1 MVKLSDI
8 KAELELINST
18 DIYAEDGLCK
28 VIEAYTAFADKYMDD
43 ERAGTVKLV
52 ERALKLRDKAD
63 AELDRLSKML
73 EFEKQFY
80 DAEFIAGVDEVG
92 RGPLAGPIVT
102 AAVILPKN
110 LVIPYLNDSKQ
121 LSEEKREEL
130 YNVIMDK
137 AVAVACGLNS
147 EKVIDDIGIA
157 PADSDAMK
165 QAVLRLSTRPD
176 FILVDAF
183 PIKELDIKQYPIIK
197 GDAKS
202 LSIAAASIIA
212 KVTRDRMMVK
222 LDEKYPGYG
231 FAKNKGYGSA
241 DHIKAIKEIGPCPA
255 HRRSF
260 IKNFM

>member
-1 MVKLSDI
+1 MTKLSDI
-8 KAELELINST
+8 KDELSAIESINVYEENGLINVS
-18 DIYAEDGLCK
+18 K
-28 VIEAYTAFADKYMDD
+28 AYSEFASKYMADG
-43 ERAGTVKLV
+43 RAGTVKLV
-52 ERALKLRDKAD
+52 SRALKLRDKAED
-63 AELDRLSKML
+63 EFVRICNMLD
-73 EFEKQFY
+73 FEKQFY
-80 DAEFIAGVDEVG
+80 DAENIAGVDEVG

-110 LVIPYLNDSKQ
+110 TAIPYINDSKQ

-130 YNVIMDK
+130 YDIIMDK
-137 AVAVACGLNS
+137 AVAVACGINS

-165 QAVLRLSTRPD
+165 QAVLKLSVRPD

-183 PIKELDIKQYPIIK
+183 PIKGLDIEQYPIIK
-197 GDAKS
+197 GDTKS

-222 LDEKYPGYG
+222 LDEQYPGYG

-241 DHIKAIKEIGPCPA
+241 DHINALKTIGPCPA

-260 IKNFM
+260 IKNFV

>member
-8 KAELELINST
+8 REELTLIDNVN
-18 DIYAEDGLCK
+18 IYEDKGLQNYIDAC
-28 VIEAYTAFADKYMDD
+28 TAFASKYMDD
-43 ERAGTVKLV
+43 TRAGAVKLV
-52 ERALKLRDKAD
+52 DRALKNREKAEK
-63 AELDRLSKML
+63 ELDRLGTML

-80 DAEFIAGVDEVG
+80 DHEYIAGVDEVG

-110 LVIPYLNDSKQ
+110 TVIPYLNDSKQ

-130 YNVIMDK
+130 FDIIIDK
-137 AVAVACGLNS
+137 AVSVACGINS
-147 EKVIDDIGIA
+147 EKVIDEIGIA

-165 QAVLRLSTRPD
+165 QAVLKLNTRPD

-183 PIKELDIKQYPIIK
+183 PIKNLDIEQYPIIK
-197 GDAKS
+197 GDTKS
-202 LSIAAASIIA
+202 LAIAAASIIA

-222 LDEKYPGYG
+222 LDEEYPGYG

-241 DHIKAIKEIGPCPA
+241 DHINALKTIGPCPA

-260 IKNFM
+260 IKNFV

>member
-1 MVKLSDI
+1 MVKISDI
-8 KAELELINST
+8 KNELGQIDTINIYDDGGLEKRIEAYREFAGKYMEDERSGTVNLVAKAIRLAEKAEAELE
-18 DIYAEDGLCK
+18 
-28 VIEAYTAFADKYMDD
+28 
-43 ERAGTVKLV
+43 
-52 ERALKLRDKAD
+52 
-63 AELDRLSKML
+63 RLNKML

-80 DAEFIAGVDEVG
+80 DAENIAGVDEVG

-110 LVIPYLNDSKQ
+110 TVIPYVNDSKQ

-130 YNVIMDK
+130 YDIIMDK
-137 AVAVACGLNS
+137 AVAVACGINS
-147 EKVIDDIGIA
+147 EKVIDEIGIA

-165 QAVLRLSTRPD
+165 QAVLKLSVKPD
-176 FILVDAF
+176 FLLVDAF
-183 PIKELDIKQYPIIK
+183 PIKEMDIKQYPIIK

-202 LSIAAASIIA
+202 LCIAAASIIA

-222 LDEKYPGYG
+222 LDEVYPGYG

-241 DHIKAIKEIGPCPA
+241 DHINALKTIGPSPA

-260 IKNFM
+260 IKNFV